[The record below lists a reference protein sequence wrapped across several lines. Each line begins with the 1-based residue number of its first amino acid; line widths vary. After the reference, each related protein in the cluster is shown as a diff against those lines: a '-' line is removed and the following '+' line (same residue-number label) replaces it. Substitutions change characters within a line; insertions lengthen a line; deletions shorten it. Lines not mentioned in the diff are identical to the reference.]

1 MTNPLHQRSRP
12 DTAWTTA
19 NAAENIP
26 GVMTPLGAT
35 FWLDVNELGLR
46 GSFAALGVLSEEEV
60 RTTDPPDERL
70 TTVFQGRFVVN
81 VDVFRRVSDLTPGAS
96 GRQFEESLLGSV
108 RDLPVAQ
115 LAPWRYALFAT
126 RAPAIVALLPG
137 RTRRQTAEVGA
148 WWRQI
153 TSEQGRSRPAEGRL
167 REAYARG
174 VQALRIQLLTTFV
187 AQGLFDE
194 LGKIAERSGRP
205 EAHLSLMTG
214 YGDTE
219 EVKMVSAL
227 HRLAHERISLDEFLG
242 SYGARCPGENELSAR
257 SWREDP
263 SPVESLARKY
273 RDASGDPRS
282 RRPAG
287 RARAGAGE
295 RRATACWPG
304 WPRPSGPERGCSSA
318 SGAPT
323 SP

>member
-46 GSFAALGVLSEEEV
+46 RSFAALGVLSEEEV

-115 LAPWRYALFAT
+115 LAPWRMALFAT

-137 RTRRQTAEVGA
+137 RH
-148 WWRQI
+148 
-153 TSEQGRSRPAEGRL
+153 P
-167 REAYARG
+167 
-174 VQALRIQLLTTFV
+174 
-187 AQGLFDE
+187 
-194 LGKIAERSGRP
+194 
-205 EAHLSLMTG
+205 
-214 YGDTE
+214 
-219 EVKMVSAL
+219 
-227 HRLAHERISLDEFLG
+227 
-242 SYGARCPGENELSAR
+242 
-257 SWREDP
+257 
-263 SPVESLARKY
+263 
-273 RDASGDPRS
+273 
-282 RRPAG
+282 
-287 RARAGAGE
+287 
-295 RRATACWPG
+295 
-304 WPRPSGPERGCSSA
+304 
-318 SGAPT
+318 
-323 SP
+323 